1 VDRSGYRQRLVAALA
16 AALAV
21 SSVCAS
27 VVAAERYGNWA
38 VQSIGRFVEAV
49 TSDRQGATLALAC
62 DGQACVFYID
72 NDTTCLDGT
81 EYLVLLNA
89 ASGAAHV
96 TLECK
101 AVANS
106 RGRTHVFAF
115 ASGESIEEAVAT
127 QSIVSIA
134 FPMADGSF
142 RVSRFDTSGYDGAV
156 AAMRAL
162 LARK

>member
-1 VDRSGYRQRLVAALA
+1 MPAALA
-16 AALAV
+16 ALTVFAA
-21 SSVCAS
+21 CAP
-27 VVAAERYGNWA
+27 VVAAERYGNWE
-38 VQSIGRFVEAV
+38 VQAIGRFVEAV
-49 TSDRQGATLALAC
+49 TPDRQGATLALAC

-72 NDTTCLDGT
+72 NDTICVDGS

-115 ASGESIEEAVAT
+115 SSGESIEEAVAT

-142 RVSRFDTSGYDGAV
+142 RVSRFDTSGYAGAV
-156 AAMRAL
+156 AAMKAL

>member
-1 VDRSGYRQRLVAALA
+1 VDRAASRRRLVGVLSALA
-16 AALAV
+16 IL
-21 SSVCAS
+21 SLCAS
-27 VVAAERYGNWA
+27 VAAAERYGNWV

-49 TSDRQGATLALAC
+49 TADQQGATLALAC
-62 DGQACVFYID
+62 DGRTCVFYID
-72 NDTTCLDGT
+72 NDTSCIDGT
-81 EYLVLLNA
+81 EYFVLLNA
-89 ASGAAHV
+89 PSGAAHV
-96 TLECK
+96 TLECR

-115 ASGESIEEAVAT
+115 AGGESIEEAVAT

-142 RVSRFDTSGYDGAV
+142 RVSRFDTSGYAGAV

-162 LARK
+162 LARR